1 MKRGSQASS
10 LATLP
15 VLQKG
20 GDDSGLIELI
30 RKLEEQLREKSDKS
44 ECRRENER
52 LQDQID
58 SLLARMKKAEED
70 QKISNNKIQTLEE
83 LIEKLKKDL
92 ANIDTAKIKQ
102 ELMQLNQLVLNSAT
116 KVEMQQLSLEVK
128 RALSAIQDTR
138 EDLKLLQQKVAKLEG
153 LLGQL
158 DAEFKSEII
167 KTKETTDNL

>member
-1 MKRGSQASS
+1 LENKTLELAEADQDIQKQLDGQNKEIRRHTRDIEELREMMKRGSQASS

-15 VLQKG
+15 VLSKG

-30 RKLEEQLREKSDKS
+30 RKLEEQLREKSDRS
-44 ECRRENER
+44 ECKRENER

-128 RALSAIQDTR
+128 RALSAI
-138 EDLKLLQQKVAKLEG
+138 
-153 LLGQL
+153 
-158 DAEFKSEII
+158 
-167 KTKETTDNL
+167 

>member
-1 MKRGSQASS
+1 
-10 LATLP
+10 
-15 VLQKG
+15 
-20 GDDSGLIELI
+20 
-30 RKLEEQLREKSDKS
+30 
-44 ECRRENER
+44 
-52 LQDQID
+52 
-58 SLLARMKKAEED
+58 MKKAEED

>member
-1 MKRGSQASS
+1 M
-10 LATLP
+10 
-15 VLQKG
+15 
-20 GDDSGLIELI
+20 
-30 RKLEEQLREKSDKS
+30 REKSDKS

-128 RALSAIQDTR
+128 RALSAI
-138 EDLKLLQQKVAKLEG
+138 
-153 LLGQL
+153 
-158 DAEFKSEII
+158 
-167 KTKETTDNL
+167 